1 MTDHTRPDSAL
12 ADSELAASHGETLCR
27 VAADALRYGLE
38 HNAAPILRAADFAAP
53 LRAPRASFVTIEENG
68 ELRGCI
74 GSVAARRPLVEDVAG
89 NAYGAG
95 FRDPR
100 FPPLNQKALDRLSVG
115 ISILGP
121 FETLTCTSEDDLFRQ
136 ARVGVD
142 GFVISAE
149 GHRSLFLPQV
159 WDTLRTP
166 RAFFDTLREKAGLP
180 RRYWS
185 PQLHI
190 ERFTVTSI
198 PKRALSDIA
207 AV

>member
-1 MTDHTRPDSAL
+1 MN
-12 ADSELAASHGETLCR
+12 DSELALSHGETLCR
-27 VAADALRYGLE
+27 VAAGALRYGLE
-38 HNAAPILRAADFAAP
+38 HNAAPIVTAADYAAP
-53 LRAPRASFVTIEENG
+53 LRIPRASFVTLEEND

-74 GSVAARRPLVEDVAG
+74 GSVAPRRALVEDVAD

-100 FPPLNQKALDRLSVG
+100 FPPLNHKALSRLSLG

-121 FETLTCTSEDDLFRQ
+121 FETLNCAREDDLFRQ
-136 ARVGVD
+136 ARPGVD

-149 GHRSLFLPQV
+149 GRRGLFLPQV
-159 WDTLRTP
+159 WETLRTP
-166 RAFFDTLREKAGLP
+166 RAFFETLREKAGLP
-180 RRYWS
+180 RHYWS
-185 PQLHI
+185 SQLHI

-198 PKRALSDIA
+198 PKRALGDLA